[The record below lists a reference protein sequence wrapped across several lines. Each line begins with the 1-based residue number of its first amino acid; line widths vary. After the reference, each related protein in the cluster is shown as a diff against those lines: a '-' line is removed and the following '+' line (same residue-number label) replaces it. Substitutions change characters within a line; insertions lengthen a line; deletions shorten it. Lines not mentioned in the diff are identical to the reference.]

1 MLARGLSTVNC
12 PNVPE
17 PAVFRRQMIRSDT
30 MSSPKIET
38 FPNPRPGREYE
49 IAISAPEFTSVCPI
63 TGQPDFGEIR
73 VTYVPDERCIELK
86 SLKLY
91 LFGYRQRGVFYEA
104 ATNQILD
111 DLVAACQ
118 PRRMTVVGDFTPRG
132 GIRTSVTAT
141 HTKP

>member
-1 MLARGLSTVNC
+1 
-12 PNVPE
+12 
-17 PAVFRRQMIRSDT
+17 MIRSDT

-73 VTYVPDERCIELK
+73 ITYVPDELCIELK

-91 LFGYRQRGVFYEA
+91 FVGYRQRGVFYET
-104 ATNQILD
+104 ATNEIRTI
-111 DLVAACQ
+111 VACL

-141 HTKP
+141 YTKP